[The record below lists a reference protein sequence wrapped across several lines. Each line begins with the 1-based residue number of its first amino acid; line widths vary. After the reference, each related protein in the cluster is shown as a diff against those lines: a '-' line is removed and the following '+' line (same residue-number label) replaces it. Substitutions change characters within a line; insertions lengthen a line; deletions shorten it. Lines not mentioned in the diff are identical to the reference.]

1 MYVTKLTE
9 INNDKLCK
17 ILKSVILQL
26 YTKGKSR
33 NDSYKGFITNSNPT
47 VMDKSVLLALCAMM
61 AGQMSEARQL
71 SPEEAWNNAMNVTK
85 TETPQDFTMMRT
97 MSEATQTPTLSYTV
111 ETNEEPTVYVFT
123 GSTGGYWVVAAND
136 AVPHSLLG
144 YTDTG
149 IFDADN
155 IPENVDWL
163 LNQYGQQIAYAA
175 SMEETY
181 ATVDVEKNEHECSGD
196 RHCIS
201 PILTTKWGQ
210 LSPFNKYCPLYD
222 GKSTPTGCVAT
233 GMAQVMFHYRYPEA
247 GIGSVSYTS
256 NKTVGKISY
265 DFASNPFDW
274 NAMENASVRP
284 VTEESADAV
293 AALMY
298 ACGVSVKMN
307 YKPSGSSSSCITA
320 ARALVS
326 TFGYDKGAACLS
338 RDYFDLDKWIEILY
352 EEIEAGRPV
361 LYSGTSETDGGH
373 FFILDGYECGNY
385 FHVNWGWDGGFNGY
399 FIVTALDHRR
409 QSKGFSYREN
419 IIVGVQPAKEASEIR
434 PVVLFNGDM
443 SMTKTECLRYNY
455 YTIPIRCS
463 NGIFN
468 QSVGKLTNVKL
479 GVKLVD
485 EEGNVKYTEGPRTY
499 NLLAGQAIVS
509 YDMRGDAF
517 PESGRW
523 IVYPAVKT
531 ESGVWHDILV
541 NREGEYA
548 YVVECEGRDLR
559 FMPMSEVI
567 AAESVKDIH
576 VTHLSVN
583 NDIIPGEAIEIE
595 AGFNNTSNTN
605 YTKYLTPTLMSEGS
619 SVAAGTM
626 LTIELHSHAEDDVH
640 WTSFWTEDLAAGNYR
655 LALIDRKGN
664 TIGEA
669 IEVKVVRD
677 YSVSA
682 VTSPG
687 DDAAREI
694 RKTEVYTIDGIAVAE
709 YDGREATDLIPG
721 IYLVRYIYDDG
732 TAKIEKK
739 LIR

>member
-1 MYVTKLTE
+1 M
-9 INNDKLCK
+9 N
-17 ILKSVILQL
+17 KSVI
-26 YTKGKSR
+26 
-33 NDSYKGFITNSNPT
+33 I
-47 VMDKSVLLALCAMM
+47 ALCAVM

-71 SPEEAWNNAMNVTK
+71 SPEEAWNNAMNNSKVVVA
-85 TETPQDFTMMRT
+85 QDFTMMHT
-97 MSEATQTPTLSYTV
+97 MSETASTPTLTYTV
-111 ETNEEPTVYVFT
+111 ETNDEPTVYVFT
-123 GSTGGYWVVAAND
+123 GSAGGYWVVAAND

-149 IFDADN
+149 VFNVDD

-175 SMEETY
+175 ALDERYDSEAVETGGHDC
-181 ATVDVEKNEHECSGD
+181 AGD
-196 RHCIS
+196 RHCVS

-210 LSPFNKYCPLYD
+210 TSPFNKYCPTYN

-247 GIGSVSYTS
+247 GTGSISYTS
-256 NKTVGKISY
+256 NKTVGKINY

-274 NAMENASVRP
+274 NAMEAASVRP
-284 VTEESADAV
+284 CSDESSDAV

-298 ACGVSVKMN
+298 ACGASVRMD
-307 YKPSGSSSSCITA
+307 YRPTGSSSSCLTA
-320 ARALVS
+320 ARSLVS

-338 RDYFDLDKWIEILY
+338 RDYFDLDKWIEMLY
-352 EEIEAGRPV
+352 KEIEAGRPV

-385 FHVNWGWDGGFNGY
+385 FHVNWGWDGDFNGY

-419 IIVGVQPAKEASEIR
+419 IIVGVQPSKGNSEVR

-455 YTIPIRCS
+455 YTIPIRCDK
-463 NGIFN
+463 GIFN
-468 QSVGKLTNVKL
+468 QSVDKLTNVKL

-485 EEGNVKYTEGPRTY
+485 EQGNVRYSEAPRTY

-523 IVYPAVKT
+523 TVYPAVKT

-548 YVVECEGRDLR
+548 YVVECEGRNLK
-559 FMPMSEVI
+559 FTPMSEVI
-567 AAESVKDIH
+567 AAESVKDIQ
-576 VTHLSVN
+576 VTHLSIN
-583 NDIIPGEAIEIE
+583 SDIVPGETIEIE

-619 SVAAGTM
+619 SVATGTM
-626 LTIELHSHAEDDVH
+626 LTIELYGHSEDDVH
-640 WTSFWTEDLAAGNYR
+640 WTSSWAEGLAAGNYR

-664 TIGEA
+664 TIGKP
-669 IEVKVVRD
+669 IEVKVIED
-677 YSVSA
+677 FGVSSITLIKA
-682 VTSPG
+682 DTAE
-687 DDAAREI
+687 DI
-694 RKTEVYTIDGIAVAE
+694 LKTVVYTVDGRMIAE
-709 YDGREATDLIPG
+709 YDGPEESGIAPG
-721 IYLVRYIYDDG
+721 IYLMRYTLADGSVR
-732 TAKIEKK
+732 TQKK
-739 LIR
+739 MIR